1 MEDLSGGV
9 KGLVMNDD
17 LDKSAE
23 ERINMFFQFVKVCL
37 QLFLR
42 FLCCFPIP
50 RIYADDF
57 YQRQDTELLSI

>member
-37 QLFLR
+37 NFDFLS
-42 FLCCFPIP
+42 FTYYLCM
-50 RIYADDF
+50 
-57 YQRQDTELLSI
+57 

>member
-37 QLFLR
+37 KL
-42 FLCCFPIP
+42 
-50 RIYADDF
+50 
-57 YQRQDTELLSI
+57 E

>member
-23 ERINMFFQFVKVCL
+23 ERINMFFQFVKVRFSFVYL
-37 QLFLR
+37 VFLNFR
-42 FLCCFPIP
+42 FVLRCIG
-50 RIYADDF
+50 
-57 YQRQDTELLSI
+57 